1 MPLKNIENS
10 QVYNTVTNQLLVSQ
24 SVNSFQDAL
33 ENAAGVGEHND
44 VLETMDLEIA
54 KIAEAEDKL
63 NIVLKHLK
71 VSNPRI

>member
-1 MPLKNIENS
+1 MRDLILNA
-10 QVYNTVTNQLLVSQ
+10 LLAKYEADFKMAKANVEI
-24 SVNSFQDAL
+24 FL

-44 VLETMDLEIA
+44 ILETMDLEIA